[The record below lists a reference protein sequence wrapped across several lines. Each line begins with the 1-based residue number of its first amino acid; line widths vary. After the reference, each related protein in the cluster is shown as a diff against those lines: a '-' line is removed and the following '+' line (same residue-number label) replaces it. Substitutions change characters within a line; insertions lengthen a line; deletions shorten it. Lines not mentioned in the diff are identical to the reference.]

1 MLNEDG
7 SYSLDQVGI
16 RLVRERPL
24 YSTDP
29 INTPKAAILL
39 MSDLLKDMDREMLCV
54 VNLQSDLKPI
64 NINIASIGSLNG
76 CNRNYLR
83 RGFCSK

>member
-54 VNLQSDLKPI
+54 VNLQWRSSYGLHNHDQLVFFRGPGDL
-64 NINIASIGSLNG
+64 
-76 CNRNYLR
+76 
-83 RGFCSK
+83 